1 MQEEVNTA
9 GGFSFGEALR
19 DRRVLFALAAVAI
32 VVAASA
38 GAVYASQSSVTVSD
52 NTPLAQGLTVDFHD
66 GGATITDVFT
76 MPAISITDGKPSQTE
91 FDLDGPDS
99 FYMTGADSKTTGC
112 VRIYA
117 SLDNSFGWIG
127 IEMITATVDG
137 TDYDFGKY
145 SPSTGPPVSGQ
156 VTQAP
161 ISASFQTEIPL
172 KITVKLKESTG
183 LTESADLAKAYDLST
198 LKITIRAGYTD
209 PLD

>member
-1 MQEEVNTA
+1 MNTA

-52 NTPLAQGLTVDFHD
+52 NTPLAQGLTVDFHY
-66 GGATITDVFT
+66 GGATTTDVFT

-99 FYMTGADSKTTGC
+99 FYMTGADSKTTGY

-127 IEMITATVDG
+127 IEKIIATVDG
-137 TDYDFGKY
+137 TPYDFGKY
-145 SPSTGPPVSGQ
+145 SPSTGLPVSGQ
-156 VTQAP
+156 VMQVR